1 MDGSNSQSNSLFNS
15 YAATDPLGRRFSDQ
29 KSTSSQTPSAYG
41 DSWDAGRTMNFSSP
55 SLANPGLQSTMG
67 TTGQQP
73 QKEIS
78 LSLLQALLKP
88 QPAAQTIP
96 SSHASM
102 QVSDSDS
109 AGGQMSDI
117 GLFQQAGAVSSPIEQ
132 LKRMMTAQN
141 AAAGSSQPSYPHQ
154 QMPVAGTVPQMPAQV
169 KPLSV
174 NSSPHLAAALSQSST
189 PLSAAQTV
197 QPGSNVK
204 SNTPT
209 KKRSKSQTLNVDL
222 RRIKLKPK
230 PETVPISLL
239 QQPTRFRPGR
249 LIAVSREYICYA
261 VRSKEGGHIRV
272 IHQLQGQLAKMQ
284 GHKDSIVD
292 MEFHPCS
299 RNSGMPQILA
309 SLGKDDRLIVWLVG
323 PVDVDAAT
331 AEGAIAY
338 EPFVNIDSGGDAR
351 FTCLAWREQIVD
363 GAMEL
368 CVGTDR
374 GFMVVKAPVPSPKGK
389 RAETSNEGFNV
400 IPIATD
406 SAVTAIARAGL
417 RWVIVASADKAV
429 RIYQL
434 DGRWESSTQ
443 PYTVVCELARGEHAI
458 DTVIYVPPATA
469 ADGAGHVI
477 LGCSMNRLVQ
487 VWWLG
492 ASAQQAALIQTVS
505 LSGSPGKSSP
515 AFSGTAAKPVS
526 AFAKLTWA
534 EQGRCLTVGCSLAP
548 SAIFVL
554 RSSGHG
560 AEMHLNLPQGYALGD
575 EQPVLSVVSALES
588 QSGVPASEAC
598 LSIYSVH
605 TRLVQQLQ
613 IPGVPAVE
621 SQRVMDP
628 TEIYA
633 NPDIVAPRLESLEAV
648 RAPAQRHGAAV
659 SPRPVA
665 QAPIVPPL
673 AQSQGPALNG
683 PSLTQSQGAALNG
696 TSSVQSQGAA
706 LIGSPELVNTMAE
719 SLMALLQPQIA
730 AEVRKAD
737 QGGLITLDAETEER
751 LVSRISAA
759 VEKRVADSVAVA
771 MEQTLIPAYTRATAA
786 MFEQMQT
793 TFEAGLREWWLR
805 FAQTM
810 PPHPH
815 AIGTPHMPHPHPI
828 ATPISQMA
836 MMPQPRGSA
845 APEHLAPHFMPQF
858 TPSAPPP
865 AQASMAASGAN
876 HIDSLMSI
884 LNFSQPKAQ

>member
-29 KSTSSQTPSAYG
+29 KSTASQTPSAYG

-67 TTGQQP
+67 TAGQQP

-117 GLFQQAGAVSSPIEQ
+117 GLLQQAGAVSSPIEQ

-141 AAAGSSQPSYPHQ
+141 AAAGSSQPSFPHQ
-154 QMPVAGTVPQMPAQV
+154 QMPVAGTVPQPPAQV

-189 PLSAAQTV
+189 PPSAAQTA
-197 QPGSNVK
+197 QSGSNIK

-299 RNSGMPQILA
+299 RDSGMPQILA

-338 EPFVNIDSGGDAR
+338 EPFINIDSGGDAR

-368 CVGTDR
+368 CVGTDK

-434 DGRWESSTQ
+434 DGRWESTNQ

-505 LSGSPGKSSP
+505 LSGSPAKPSP

-526 AFAKLTWA
+526 AFAKLAWA

-560 AEMHLNLPQGYALGD
+560 ADMHLNLPQGYALGD
-575 EQPVLSVVSALES
+575 EQPVLSVVSALEP
-588 QSGVPASEAC
+588 QSGVPASETC

-621 SQRVMDP
+621 SQKVMDP

-633 NPDIVAPRLESLEAV
+633 NPDIVAPKLETLEAA
-648 RAPAQRHGAAV
+648 RAPAQRREATV
-659 SPRPVA
+659 PPRPAA

-673 AQSQGPALNG
+673 VQN
-683 PSLTQSQGAALNG
+683 QGAALNG
-696 TSSVQSQGAA
+696 SSSAQNQGAA
-706 LIGSPELVNTMAE
+706 LNGSPELVNTMAE
-719 SLMALLQPQIA
+719 SLMALLQPQIK

-737 QGGLITLDAETEER
+737 QGGSINLDAEIEER

-759 VEKRVADSVAVA
+759 VEKRVADSVTLA

-815 AIGTPHMPHPHPI
+815 AIGTPHPPHMPHPHPI

-836 MMPQPRGSA
+836 MMSQPRGSA
-845 APEHLAPHFMPQF
+845 APEHLAPHFTAQF
-858 TPSAPPP
+858 TPSAPSP
-865 AQASMAASGAN
+865 AQTSMAASGAN